1 MEDIH
6 KLLWGESIDGVNM
19 QSILEHLGYNQEV
32 SQLLSNMAFAFKR
45 EEIAEARAEID
56 TWLLRQAMEY
66 FIDMS
71 RGKNGQNE

>member
-6 KLLWGESIDGVNM
+6 KLLWGESIEGINM
-19 QSILEHLGYNQEV
+19 QSILESRGYNQEV
-32 SQLLSNMAFAFKR
+32 SQLLSNMSCAFKR

-66 FIDMS
+66 FSERSAD
-71 RGKNGQNE
+71 RF

>member
-6 KLLWGESIDGVNM
+6 KLLWGENIDGVNM
-19 QSILEHLGYNQEV
+19 QSILENRGYNSEV

-66 FIDMS
+66 FID
-71 RGKNGQNE
+71 KDTK